1 MANPSKR
8 ISLRRLQKAIDDMDD
23 LHFSTCESPE
33 FLKWERDVQVA
44 ITNTFGNDSRHLTDF
59 KEIRFTPIVSSYLS
73 PIGLESDMR
82 DACLKGLEGASAI
95 LTSMINE
102 IEEYWEEDFDDV
114 RDSVT
119 IEPESLASTTEVFLI
134 HGHDHGT
141 KETVARFLQGLDL
154 KPIILHEQPNQG
166 RTIIEKFEDYART
179 SYAIALLTPDDMGG
193 PDADQL
199 KPRARQNVILEMG
212 FFWGSLGRGRVAALL
227 KDDLDVPSDYD
238 GVVYIELDDNDGW
251 QMKLARELKAAEFD
265 IDLNKLA

>member
-1 MANPSKR
+1 MTILPKSEAMERLNGLLQHIPDLKSY
-8 ISLRRLQKAIDDMDD
+8 SLG
-23 LHFSTCESPE
+23 SPE
-33 FLKWERDVQVA
+33 FTKWQ
-44 ITNTFGNDSRHLTDF
+44 
-59 KEIRFTPIVSSYLS
+59 
-73 PIGLESDMR
+73 R
-82 DACLKGLEGASAI
+82 DAQVTISKIFGESP
-95 LTSMINE
+95 
-102 IEEYWEEDFDDV
+102 DHRKKFDDV
-114 RDSVT
+114 QYYSSVSSSSGVERRRRT
-119 IEPESLASTTEVFLI
+119 HPAYERGLDKAEAIIESMIEEIKTWWADDPDDDVPSQSPMQMELSIAKDIFLV

-179 SYAIALLTPDDMGG
+179 SYAIALLTPDDVGG
-193 PDADQL
+193 LDADQL

-227 KDDLDVPSDYD
+227 KDDLVVPSDYD

-251 QMKLARELKAAEFD
+251 QMKLARELKAAGFD

>member
-1 MANPSKR
+1 MTRPPKAVAVDRIQRLIDQIPS
-8 ISLRRLQKAIDDMDD
+8 
-23 LHFSTCESPE
+23 
-33 FLKWERDVQVA
+33 LKSQRYDNTDFERWRNNLEVA
-44 ITNTFGNDSRHLTDF
+44 IRNTFVESAEKLHLF
-59 KEIRFTPIVSSYLS
+59 NSISYSSWLAEEFYNQRAYLR
-73 PIGLESDMR
+73 GLDI
-82 DACLKGLEGASAI
+82 AGARLLAM
-95 LTSMINE
+95 LDE
-102 IEEYWEEDFDDV
+102 IEEYWEDV
-114 RDSVT
+114 EQASVSSHT
-119 IEPESLASTTEVFLI
+119 SHSSDVSTASEVFVV

-154 KPIILHEQPNQG
+154 DPIILHELPNQG

-179 SYAIALLTPDDMGG
+179 SYAIALLTPDDVGG

-227 KDDLDVPSDYD
+227 KDDVEIPSDYD

-251 QMKLARELKAAEFD
+251 QMKLARELKAAGFD